1 MNNLKDII
9 ALLDEIITNINKSD
23 AQLKSDLTE
32 INNKLKKVK
41 TQKQAE
47 EWALEFCRVA
57 LLIGDL
63 FLQK

>member
-47 EWALEFCRVA
+47 E
-57 LLIGDL
+57 
-63 FLQK
+63 